1 METSISF
8 KQIAKRF
15 VPAKLHPYI
24 GGARRRLIANPVR
37 IQLQWKRLL
46 RNGSLT
52 KDQLAMLETVNR
64 QIHHRDGMYAGKAEE
79 YFAVGL
85 SAMECVDKVL
95 GLSQTT
101 VVTEV
106 LDLPSGY
113 GRELR
118 FFLQRFPNA
127 TFTACDIQPGA
138 VKFCA
143 KAFGALPVDSKANI
157 SELSFDRKFD
167 LIWCGSLLTHLDE
180 PSTRSLLNVF
190 SDHLTANGVMIVTTH
205 GDYVAQQMRAGA
217 TYELPA
223 GATRQMA
230 TRYEEYGH
238 AYHDYSRGLGYF
250 EFHPE
255 KSGYGVS
262 LMSPGWFR
270 SLAADL
276 KLNEV
281 YFAARGWA
289 DHQDVFALG
298 HNLRRD

>member
-1 METSISF
+1 
-8 KQIAKRF
+8 
-15 VPAKLHPYI
+15 
-24 GGARRRLIANPVR
+24 
-37 IQLQWKRLL
+37 LQWKRLL
-46 RNGSLT
+46 RDASLT
-52 KDQLAMLETVNR
+52 KDQLEMLETVNR
-64 QIHHRDGMYAGKAEE
+64 QIHHRDGMYAGKAED

-85 SAMECVDKVL
+85 SAVECVDEVL
-95 GLSQTT
+95 RHTPKTT
-101 VVTEV
+101 VREV

-118 FFLQRFPNA
+118 FFIQRFPNA

-157 SELSFDRKFD
+157 SELSFDCEFD

-180 PSTRSLLNVF
+180 PSTRSLLKVF
-190 SDHLTANGVMIVTTH
+190 SDHLTPSGVMIVTTH
-205 GDYVAQQMRAGA
+205 GDYVAEQMRSGA

-223 GATRQMA
+223 GATKQMA
-230 TRYEEYGH
+230 AIYDERGH
-238 AYHDYSRGLGYF
+238 AYHDYAQGLGYF
-250 EFHPE
+250 DFHPAE
-255 KSGYGVS
+255 SGYGVS
-262 LMSPGWFR
+262 LMSPSWFR

-289 DHQDVFALG
+289 NHQDVFALG
-298 HNLRRD
+298 RSG